1 MITQVL
7 RALVRA
13 AVDRAVAADDLPPF
27 PEPLPAF
34 EVAPPRD
41 PRHGDYATNA
51 ALVLA
56 KAAGRPPREVAAA
69 VLRHLGAP
77 SDVIARAD
85 VAGPGFLNLFLAPE
99 FVHRE
104 LASVH
109 AQDRAFGSTDIGR
122 GRRVLVEYVSANPTG
137 PLHVG
142 TGRNG
147 AVGETL
153 ARLLE
158 ALGFRVSR
166 EYYVNDYGG
175 QVELLARSVDA
186 RLLELA
192 GRPAEFPADG
202 YQGAYVSEIAGRILN
217 RDGPGLADAPADA
230 RLARVQELAIEMTVA
245 EIRESLEEFG
255 VRFDAWFSERS
266 LHESGAVARCLEA
279 LRERDLVY
287 EHEGALWF
295 RAARFGD
302 DKDRVIVRSD
312 GRPTYFASDVPY
324 HLDKYARGFEHLIDV
339 WGVDH
344 VGDVARVRGAL
355 EALGH
360 DPSTLEVVLY
370 QHVRLREEGEAVRMS
385 KRSGEFVT
393 LRDLVETVGKDAAR
407 YFYIMVS
414 PTVPMDF
421 DLGLAR
427 RQSSDNPVYYVQYAH
442 ARICSIIR
450 EADRLGVPAPAPRDA
465 DLGRL
470 GVPVEWVLAKRV
482 LELPDV
488 VFAAG
493 TRREPQRLCAYAR
506 ELAESFHLF
515 YDQCRVLTDDP
526 ALTGARL
533 ALVDAVRRT
542 LRNTLELAGVTAP
555 ERM

>member
-1 MITQVL
+1 
-7 RALVRA
+7 
-13 AVDRAVAADDLPPF
+13 
-27 PEPLPAF
+27 
-34 EVAPPRD
+34 
-41 PRHGDYATNA
+41 
-51 ALVLA
+51 
-56 KAAGRPPREVAAA
+56 
-69 VLRHLGAP
+69 
-77 SDVIARAD
+77 
-85 VAGPGFLNLFLAPE
+85 
-99 FVHRE
+99 
-104 LASVH
+104 
-109 AQDRAFGSTDIGR
+109 
-122 GRRVLVEYVSANPTG
+122 
-137 PLHVG
+137 
-142 TGRNG
+142 
-147 AVGETL
+147 
-153 ARLLE
+153 
-158 ALGFRVSR
+158 
-166 EYYVNDYGG
+166 
-175 QVELLARSVDA
+175 
-186 RLLELA
+186 
-192 GRPAEFPADG
+192 
-202 YQGAYVSEIAGRILN
+202 
-217 RDGPGLADAPADA
+217 
-230 RLARVQELAIEMTVA
+230 
-245 EIRESLEEFG
+245 
-255 VRFDAWFSERS
+255 
-266 LHESGAVARCLEA
+266 
-279 LRERDLVY
+279 
-287 EHEGALWF
+287 
-295 RAARFGD
+295 
-302 DKDRVIVRSD
+302 
-312 GRPTYFASDVPY
+312 
-324 HLDKYARGFEHLIDV
+324 
-339 WGVDH
+339 
-344 VGDVARVRGAL
+344 
-355 EALGH
+355 
-360 DPSTLEVVLY
+360 
-370 QHVRLREEGEAVRMS
+370 MS

-470 GVPVEWVLAKRV
+470 GVPAEWVLAKRV